1 MSDEKFDAWWAKEM
15 YGYAPGWMCEET
27 FNYQQ
32 DIIDGLEAENERL
45 EKVYEAGA
53 EQIKRVLA
61 KKVAENQQY
70 KTALEVISKMGAT
83 QWAASDVA
91 DEALKEKMVLLE
103 EERKAIE
110 TFVGK
115 LLQGHAELKERT

>member
-32 DIIDGLEAENERL
+32 DIIDGLEAENQR
-45 EKVYEAGA
+45 
-53 EQIKRVLA
+53 
-61 KKVAENQQY
+61 Y

-83 QWAASDVA
+83 QWTASDVA
-91 DEALKEKMVLLE
+91 DEALKE
-103 EERKAIE
+103 
-110 TFVGK
+110 
-115 LLQGHAELKERT
+115 RT